1 MVLHRSGIAMAWNVF
16 QFCTA
21 LRGLGSIMLLLVLAL
36 VAVTYYV
43 EVFECY
49 GPTFFTATLPDSL
62 IALAVLILFHALLVM
77 LLWSYFTTILTD
89 PGGVPPN
96 WKPNSDEETG
106 ETDDLSNLMEN
117 NDSLNVGIRICRKC
131 NQPKP
136 PRCHHCSICG
146 RCILKMDHHCVW
158 VVNCVGAMNYKFF
171 LLFLFYTFLETTLVA
186 ASLLPRFL
194 AFFSNILGD
203 PGTLATTFL
212 VFVLNLAFSLSLFGF
227 LIMHLSLVARNTS
240 TIEAFEKKTSPRW
253 RYDLGRW
260 KNFEQVFGTEKLY
273 WFIPAYS
280 LEDLALMPSLH
291 GLDYPTKPDSVQE
304 F

>member
-1 MVLHRSGIAMAWNVF
+1 MSSCKAIVYGCNY
-16 QFCTA
+16 
-21 LRGLGSIMLLLVLAL
+21 LRHS
-36 VAVTYYV
+36 
-43 EVFECY
+43 
-49 GPTFFTATLPDSL
+49 
-62 IALAVLILFHALLVM
+62 
-77 LLWSYFTTILTD
+77 
-89 PGGVPPN
+89 VPASTCN
-96 WKPNSDEETG
+96 NLYDE
-106 ETDDLSNLMEN
+106 S
-117 NDSLNVGIRICRKC
+117 KF
-131 NQPKP
+131 
-136 PRCHHCSICG
+136 
-146 RCILKMDHHCVW
+146 ILKP
-158 VVNCVGAMNYKFF
+158 VNY
-171 LLFLFYTFLETTLVA
+171 LLCKLVNSHLQFYTFLETTLVA

-280 LEDLALMPSLH
+280 LKDLALMPSLH
-291 GLDYPTKPDSVQE
+291 GLDYPTKPDAVQE